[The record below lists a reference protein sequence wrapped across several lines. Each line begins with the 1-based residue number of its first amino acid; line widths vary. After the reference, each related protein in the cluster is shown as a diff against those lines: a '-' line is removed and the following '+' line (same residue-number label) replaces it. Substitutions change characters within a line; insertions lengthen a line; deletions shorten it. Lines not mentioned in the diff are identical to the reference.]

1 MQGFSILEYTA
12 RRGKKKTEASLL
24 PFSFLL
30 FELVDHVNV
39 DVRYDCQNNEYKGKD
54 RGYAAE
60 DLVSGLALACAEKA
74 LGSTGNGAA
83 ATASAVIAIRKTP
96 HLKRPF
102 ISLSCP
108 AMRSSATEGP
118 NGDVADS

>member
-74 LGSTGNGAA
+74 LGSTGNGAGQTLILTRLA
-83 ATASAVIAIRKTP
+83 KHACNQSNGKHAKDNTQCNLNSGHRRKP
-96 HLKRPF
+96 
-102 ISLSCP
+102 
-108 AMRSSATEGP
+108 P
-118 NGDVADS
+118 N